1 MAKRVTTL
9 GDARSVLF
17 RLPRGLH
24 AALQSAAQAAGLSL
38 NEYCTRRLAMPAT
51 GVSVH
56 ADAVRTVAAAADLHG
71 SALVA
76 VVLYGSWPAGQVATS
91 SDVDVLIVVERGVEL
106 NRDLYRRW
114 DARPLTWN
122 GRPVDPHFVH
132 VPGRDDAPSGV
143 WAEAAVSGVLLF
155 ERDEAVSRHL
165 VRVRAAIA
173 EGRLVRRISHGQPY
187 WTAAA

>member
-1 MAKRVTTL
+1 MAKR
-9 GDARSVLF
+9 
-17 RLPRGLH
+17 
-24 AALQSAAQAAGLSL
+24 
-38 NEYCTRRLAMPAT
+38 
-51 GVSVH
+51 
-56 ADAVRTVAAAADLHG
+56 AVRTVAAAADLHG

-76 VVLYGSWPAGQVATS
+76 VVLYGSWPAGHVATS

-132 VPGRDDAPSGV
+132 VPARDDFPSGV